1 MSQAKL
7 NSNSIFPTIRLLS
20 ILFLVAQ
27 QNQEVSATASLYQCG
42 ANAFFF
48 FFYVQGKI
56 TQSDSNRP
64 PTSHFLWVTGPLG
77 SAGDQVWEP
86 TVALTLSNVVF
97 SKDNMM
103 TMRENLSQCHS
114 VSYNP
119 VISLRPRYRSASA
132 GGSWGGRFGF
142 SGGSRVE

>member
-48 FFYVQGKI
+48 LCSRKDHTVRLKHSPTFF
-56 TQSDSNRP
+56 
-64 PTSHFLWVTGPLG
+64 WVTGPLG